1 MTTTD
6 SSAIVI
12 DQATTITSDLT
23 VGGDIVPNIANGG
36 NLGSLARPFRS
47 LFVSNNTIFLGG
59 VPLSLDASNNL
70 TVNGS
75 RVAGGGGSTLV
86 NGANTVSLE
95 STGALTLPNGSTIGD
110 GEAGSGVP
118 ITTARGTILLG
129 NLAECAGGESHFHIM
144 KGGQQAIDLFLGDDS
159 NYVKLPSTGGV
170 EIATQN
176 FNQYSWIFSTDG
188 NLTIPGDIRSEGNIN
203 IEINLSDSTL
213 RRWQFGEDGN
223 LTFPDNTV
231 QTTAYTGSTLTT
243 VAKTVG
249 TTPLSLGDLTFTT
262 PLVDGN
268 YGPFTLS
275 NIEFTVQVLTGA
287 TIYTITDV
295 LNNAT
300 FTRLQV
306 IGTLDS
312 GDLGGEAGESITID
326 VSELVPTALDL
337 SKSINKLTDGTYTLA
352 NGVEGQIMYL
362 VRQTGS
368 VDTNITVQV
377 ANARVNGTAYTDYPH
392 YPFSFGSSQNVTM
405 LIFTDSAWQSNNGT
419 WD

>member
-1 MTTTD
+1 
-6 SSAIVI
+6 
-12 DQATTITSDLT
+12 
-23 VGGDIVPNIANGG
+23 
-36 NLGSLARPFRS
+36 
-47 LFVSNNTIFLGG
+47 
-59 VPLSLDASNNL
+59 
-70 TVNGS
+70 
-75 RVAGGGGSTLV
+75 
-86 NGANTVSLE
+86 
-95 STGALTLPNGSTIGD
+95 
-110 GEAGSGVP
+110 
-118 ITTARGTILLG
+118 
-129 NLAECAGGESHFHIM
+129 
-144 KGGQQAIDLFLGDDS
+144 
-159 NYVKLPSTGGV
+159 VKLPDTGGV

-176 FNQYSWIFSTDG
+176 FNQYSWIFGTDG

-249 TTPLSLGDLTFTT
+249 TTPLYLSNLTFTT

-287 TIYTITDV
+287 PIYTITDV

-337 SKSINKLTDGTYTLA
+337 SKSINKLTDGNYTLA
-352 NGVEGQIMYL
+352 DGVEGQIMYI
-362 VRQTGS
+362 VRSPETISENVFVDVDNGDGDNPLRPFMTNGGFANIDNTGIC
-368 VDTNITVQV
+368 T
-377 ANARVNGTAYTDYPH
+377 
-392 YPFSFGSSQNVTM
+392 
-405 LIFTDSAWQSNNGT
+405 LIFTDGT
-419 WD
+419 WKQTGGLWD